1 MPVFDKF
8 KALKTP
14 DWADLVTGE
23 GGALEVRL
31 YGVIGE
37 TWYGDGTSAR
47 RLCDDIAAADP
58 SEVTVRINSPG
69 GSVTDGLTI
78 YNYLRGLRA
87 QGVPVITII
96 DGMAASIASVIALAG
111 TQVRMNRAAFF
122 HIHEPFSYVEGRA
135 EEMRAAAD
143 DLDKV
148 TATLAGVYAEKTGK
162 PEAEIRELMRG
173 KSGFDGTLMTSS
185 EALVGGFVDEI
196 DSEAVKLP
204 AAAFSPD
211 LFALTT
217 DTLPGS
223 EADAAAGL
231 SALSPAAAEAEVPAP
246 PKVAVGTECGASP
259 AAPAAG
265 TFGGTPE
272 NAPAEAAEASAEVI
286 PAAPEA
292 EPPAATPSDTSDT
305 SDTSGQILTKTADA
319 SAEAQAEADLQEL
332 SDLAALRAE
341 LAAAKSQLS
350 ALQARVMG
358 PATAPGP
365 KYTTWREAVAALGYP
380 EAKKQCPALYREAV
394 SK

>member
-14 DWADLVTGE
+14 DWAALVTGE

-47 RLCDDIAAADP
+47 RLCNDIAAADP

-87 QGVPVITII
+87 QGIPVITVI

-122 HIHEPFSYVEGRA
+122 HIHDPFSFVEGRA

-162 PEAEIRELMRG
+162 PEAEIRDLMRG
-173 KSGFDGTLMTSS
+173 KPGFDGTLFTSS
-185 EALVGGFVDEI
+185 EALVAGFVDEI
-196 DSEAVKLP
+196 DSAAVKLP

-211 LFALTT
+211 LFNFDTT
-217 DTLPGS
+217 S
-223 EADAAAGL
+223 
-231 SALSPAAAEAEVPAP
+231 S
-246 PKVAVGTECGASP
+246 
-259 AAPAAG
+259 
-265 TFGGTPE
+265 GGTPSAVLPTSAE
-272 NAPAEAAEASAEVI
+272 GAEPDPGAAQDASPSPVGEGAAPGEGPEASAEVI
-286 PAAPEA
+286 PAAPAAGAENAKAAEEA
-292 EPPAATPSDTSDT
+292 APTPGEPQKVPEAPAQPGGGTSNGAD
-305 SDTSGQILTKTADA
+305 GNFLGKADA
-319 SAEAQAEADLQEL
+319 QAQADLQEL